1 MPCHDQGMVTQHA
14 KSNRKIIL
22 GQSFL
27 QDLWTGSTQQCNHS
41 DKRLSV
47 WDGECVS
54 TDKSVSAKTARESGT
69 DDEAFTSRNDGLLG
83 SLLAESFLTAVFGPL
98 MPVWAQT
105 FDWTSAIEAVDEAWV
120 ERRAKTN
127 AQLPANLAY
136 AGRSYYPL

>member
-27 QDLWTGSTQQCNHS
+27 QELWTGSTHPCNHS

-54 TDKSVSAKTARESGT
+54 TDKLDSAKTARDSAAA
-69 DDEAFTSRNDGLLG
+69 DEAFTSRNDGMLG
-83 SLLAESFLTAVFGPL
+83 SLLAESFLTAVFGTL
-98 MPVWAQT
+98 LPVWAQS
-105 FDWTSAIEAVDEAWV
+105 FDWTSAIEATDEAWT
-120 ERRAKTN
+120 ERRAKTP
-127 AQLPANLAY
+127 AQLPANLSY
-136 AGRSYYPL
+136 SGRSYFPL